1 MSLPVAP
8 LALSGEDRA
17 ELERLARSGDRRL
30 EERAGIVLACAESAD
45 GNSGVAAEL
54 GLSVETVR
62 KWRGR
67 FVALDIDTERSYVAD
82 FPEDALAMARA
93 AAPNGVFFLVRIGSP
108 GAFKASR
115 LANAGSRGL

>member
-1 MSLPVAP
+1 MPDQTATP
-8 LALSGEDRA
+8 REIARRGTDIYERNYRA
-17 ELERLARSGDRRL
+17 DYEL
-30 EERAGIVLACAESAD
+30 
-45 GNSGVAAEL
+45 
-54 GLSVETVR
+54 

>member
-8 LALSGEDRA
+8 LALSGDDRV
-17 ELERLARSGDRRL
+17 ELERLARSGDSRL
-30 EERAGIVLACAESAD
+30 AERARIILACAESAD

-67 FVALDIDTERSYVAD
+67 VHQ
-82 FPEDALAMARA
+82 AR
-93 AAPNGVFFLVRIGSP
+93 P
-108 GAFKASR
+108 GR
-115 LANAGSRGL
+115 AG

>member
-8 LALSGEDRA
+8 LAVSGEDRA

-30 EERAGIVLACAESAD
+30 QERARVVLACADSAG

-62 KWRGR
+62 K
-67 FVALDIDTERSYVAD
+67 LT
-82 FPEDALAMARA
+82 
-93 AAPNGVFFLVRIGSP
+93 NGV
-108 GAFKASR
+108 
-115 LANAGSRGL
+115 GLS